1 MCRNT
6 AEVLVLLK
14 NLCNFVAVELIR
26 RLKYHLVAFIV
37 VAIWG
42 STFVFTK
49 MLLQAGLT
57 PAQIFTF
64 RFIIAY
70 VLLLGWTAFRG
81 WRRANHTSQFSP
93 LSFHL
98 SHLFCNNWRDEL
110 LMVALGVTGGSVYF
124 LAENAAM
131 LYTTATNTSL
141 IVCSCPLFAMLL
153 FAVFYRQSE
162 PITRVQALGSVIACL
177 GMAVVVLNGH
187 FVLHLSPLGDLLA
200 FGACL
205 CWAVY
210 SILMKAAFERGQ
222 SDACI
227 RSAECEQSR
236 PKVKPALERY
246 SALFITRKVFFYGLL
261 TIIPY
266 FILVPEET
274 WIFTP
279 SIFQFFNSSILL
291 NLLFLGVVA
300 SMLCFLVWNW
310 VIGKL
315 GAVVATNWVY
325 LNPLTT
331 ILFAWW
337 LLDEQIT
344 VWFLLGS
351 ALILVGMY
359 LADRK
364 K

>member
-1 MCRNT
+1 M
-6 AEVLVLLK
+6 LVFLK
-14 NLCNFVAVELIR
+14 NLCNFAAVELIH
-26 RLKYHLVAFIV
+26 RLKYHLVAFVV

-49 MLLQAGLT
+49 MLLQSGLS
-57 PAQIFTF
+57 PAQIFTL

-70 VLLLGWTAFRG
+70 VLLSGWTAYRAWSRG
-81 WRRANHTSQFSP
+81 DHVS
-93 LSFHL
+93 HL
-98 SHLFCNNWRDEL
+98 SSFISRLFCNSWRDEL
-110 LMVALGVTGGSVYF
+110 LMVVLGITGGSMYF
-124 LAENAAM
+124 LTENAAM

-153 FAVFYRQSE
+153 FALFYRQSE
-162 PITRVQALGSVIACL
+162 PIGRMQAVGSLLACL

-210 SILMKAAFERGQ
+210 SLLM
-222 SDACI
+222 
-227 RSAECEQSR
+227 
-236 PKVKPALERY
+236 KPALERY
-246 SALFITRKVFFYGLL
+246 STLFITRKVFFYGLV
-261 TIIPY
+261 TILPY
-266 FILVPEET
+266 YALVPGFPPLST
-274 WIFTP
+274 
-279 SIFQFFNSSILL
+279 ILRPDVL
-291 NLLFLGVVA
+291 WSLLFLGVVA

-310 VIGKL
+310 VISRL

-325 LNPLTT
+325 FNPITT
-331 ILFAWW
+331 IIFAWW

-344 VWFLLGS
+344 SFFLVGTL
-351 ALILVGMY
+351 LILAGMY

>member
-1 MCRNT
+1 VCRNT

-70 VLLLGWTAFRG
+70 VLLALYSVGRTVKKEWG
-81 WRRANHTSQFSP
+81 RANHI
-93 LSFHL
+93 FHL
-98 SHLFCNNWRDEL
+98 SSFISHFSSFISHLFCNNWRDEL
-110 LMVALGVTGGSVYF
+110 LMLALGVTGGSVYF

-210 SILMKAAFERGQ
+210 SILMQ
-222 SDACI
+222 
-227 RSAECEQSR
+227 
-236 PKVKPALERY
+236 PALQRY
-246 SALFITRKVFFYGLL
+246 DTLFITRKVFFYGLL

-266 FILVPEET
+266 FLLVPEEAR
-274 WIFTP
+274 IFNS

-291 NLLFLGVVA
+291 NLLFLGIVA

-310 VIGKL
+310 VISKL